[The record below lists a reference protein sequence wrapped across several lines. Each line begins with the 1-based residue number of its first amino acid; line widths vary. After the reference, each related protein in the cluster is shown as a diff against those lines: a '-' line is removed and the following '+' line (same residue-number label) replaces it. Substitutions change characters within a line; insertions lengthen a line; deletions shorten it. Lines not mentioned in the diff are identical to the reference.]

1 MEGVI
6 SCCFFVNPGSA
17 IGTISQQRAAA
28 RRVQLPCHAFHR
40 AVVSAAVA
48 CGVGLGLV
56 DGSASAGGQ
65 SGASAA
71 MRELALGGILRR

>member
-1 MEGVI
+1 
-6 SCCFFVNPGSA
+6 
-17 IGTISQQRAAA
+17 
-28 RRVQLPCHAFHR
+28 
-40 AVVSAAVA
+40 VVSAAVA

-71 MRELALGGILRR
+71 MRELALGGILRH

>member
-1 MEGVI
+1 MSLLLESGQGAERFDSV
-6 SCCFFVNPGSA
+6 SLA
-17 IGTISQQRAAA
+17 Y
-28 RRVQLPCHAFHR
+28 AFHR
-40 AVVSAAVA
+40 AVVSTAVA

-71 MRELALGGILRR
+71 MRELALGGILRH